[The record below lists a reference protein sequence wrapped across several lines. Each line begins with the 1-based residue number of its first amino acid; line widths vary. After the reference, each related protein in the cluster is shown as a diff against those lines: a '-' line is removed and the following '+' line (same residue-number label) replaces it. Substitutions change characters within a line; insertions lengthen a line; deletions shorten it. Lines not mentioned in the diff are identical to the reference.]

1 MTMTRALS
9 ASTITG
15 DPVTN
20 ANGESLGNIEEIVID
35 LDSGRVAYT
44 VLAAGGFLGLGEKFF
59 AIPWD
64 MVTVDMDNKE
74 VIIDIE
80 KELLEKAPG
89 FDKDNWPD
97 MADPAFGKQIYS
109 YYGYKEYW
117 DEGDLSDREFDRDR
131 NRTLSGGGGV

>member
-15 DPVTN
+15 DAVKN
-20 ANGESLGNIEEIVID
+20 ANGDDLGNIEEIVID
-35 LDSGRVAYT
+35 LDGGRVAYT

-74 VIIDIE
+74 VVIDIE

-89 FDKDNWPD
+89 FDRDNWP
-97 MADPAFGKQIYS
+97 K
-109 YYGYKEYW
+109 
-117 DEGDLSDREFDRDR
+117 LSDQAHLSEVYRYYE
-131 NRTLSGGGGV
+131 RTPYWEVTDNL

>member
-15 DPVTN
+15 DPVKNTN
-20 ANGESLGNIEEIVID
+20 GDDLGNLEEIVID

-74 VIIDIE
+74 VILDIQ

-89 FDKDNWPD
+89 FDKDNWPQPSD
-97 MADPAFGKQIYS
+97 RTY
-109 YYGYKEYW
+109 
-117 DEGDLSDREFDRDR
+117 LSDVYRYYE
-131 NRTLSGGGGV
+131 RTPYWEVTDNL